1 MVGPWALSIGD
12 TNPTATDWASGATQ
26 CVQDCKALLAAN
38 SYQSAYMSGG
48 LAVELALKARIMHT
62 ERWNAWPSRKRR
74 PDVHSHN
81 LGNLM
86 SAAGLRVVIEAE
98 VRAGT
103 NAGLAWMVV
112 KDFDIN
118 ARYPLGR
125 PFPVRLAQ
133 DFVEAVDGLELVQ
146 WLTTGI
152 T

>member
-1 MVGPWALSIGD
+1 
-12 TNPTATDWASGATQ
+12 
-26 CVQDCKALLAAN
+26 
-38 SYQSAYMSGG
+38 
-48 LAVELALKARIMHT
+48 
-62 ERWNAWPSRKRR
+62 
-74 PDVHSHN
+74 
-81 LGNLM
+81 
-86 SAAGLRVVIEAE
+86 
-98 VRAGT
+98 
-103 NAGLAWMVV
+103 MVV

>member
-1 MVGPWALSIGD
+1 
-12 TNPTATDWASGATQ
+12 
-26 CVQDCKALLAAN
+26 
-38 SYQSAYMSGG
+38 
-48 LAVELALKARIMHT
+48 
-62 ERWNAWPSRKRR
+62 
-74 PDVHSHN
+74 
-81 LGNLM
+81 M